1 MLQLVDGP
9 PFWAARH
16 SQVRAAAERA
26 IAALGLELPE
36 RRMPPTRLPLLRL
49 GAGDATLDLA
59 LGVVDALDNELSA
72 RARTRI

>member
-16 SQVRAAAERA
+16 SQVRVAAERA

-49 GAGDATLDLA
+49 GTGDATLDLA